1 MYGKMPLASE
11 KNHLRDFWQNAN
23 AQHDNDAWLR
33 NTTLLVTQNPPLI
46 KWNSERIIPTLEEE
60 VEVEEKMIKAQNDKN
75 SRRNCESKYHQGNPL
90 DANQVVEGQEMS
102 RKTLM

>member
-1 MYGKMPLASE
+1 
-11 KNHLRDFWQNAN
+11 
-23 AQHDNDAWLR
+23 
-33 NTTLLVTQNPPLI
+33 
-46 KWNSERIIPTLEEE
+46 LEEE